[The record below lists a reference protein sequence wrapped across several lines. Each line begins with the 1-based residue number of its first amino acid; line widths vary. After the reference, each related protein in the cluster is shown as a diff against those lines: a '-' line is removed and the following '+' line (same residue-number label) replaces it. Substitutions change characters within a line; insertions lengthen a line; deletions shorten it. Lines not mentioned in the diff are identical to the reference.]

1 MENELEI
8 AVVNTADE
16 AREYVKKGYTPVEC
30 SFGSESVVDELE
42 LDHHG
47 SMSDKESVAIRA
59 YRDLFGVRANNKKIV
74 VNHIDA
80 DNMFAIA
87 SVCGLLPHPNSAY
100 AASLPP
106 FQQKPWQQDLMPL
119 AETIA
124 TMDTDPIGR
133 EVLKMPYGQHLVMWN
148 SIYGSLSKTRL
159 QALSAVQGWITIT
172 TSRNVGV
179 YLDAAKNSEQAR
191 IDMAKKDLE
200 ERGKKEGD
208 VFVIRNSRMFG
219 FDVWYGRDPEKG
231 KPTEAAG
238 WKHPI
243 VLSLTEEQQN
253 ITIGVPSPGNSVKV
267 AEELLG
273 KGGLKN
279 VFDRLNKLYE
289 CPEGAGFGGREC
301 IGGSPRGRV
310 MKEEDVRKIAVVIN
324 QVCKEERERK
334 ELLLIQESSLQ
345 RK

>member
-8 AVVNTADE
+8 VVVKTADE
-16 AREYVKKGYTPVEC
+16 AKEFVKKGFTPVEC
-30 SFGSESVVDELE
+30 SFGNESVVDNLE

-59 YRDLFGVRANNKKIV
+59 YRDLFGKRAGNKKFV

-87 SVCGLLPHPNSAY
+87 SISGMLPHPESEY

-106 FQQKPWQQDLMPL
+106 FLQATWKKDLTPL

-133 EVLKMPYGQHLVMWN
+133 DVLSMSYGQHLVMWDAL
-148 SIYGSLSKTRL
+148 YGN
-159 QALSAVQGWITIT
+159 QARTPLEALAGVEAWVNIT
-172 TSRNVGV
+172 TNRNAGIF
-179 YLDAAKNSEQAR
+179 LEAARASEQAR
-191 IDMAKKDLE
+191 IDMARADLN
-200 ERGKKEGD
+200 ERGQNAGD

-219 FDVWYGRDPEKG
+219 FDVWYGRNPEEG
-231 KPTEAAG
+231 KPTEVAG
-238 WKHPI
+238 WEHPL

-253 ITIGVPSPGNSVKV
+253 ITIAAPNQTV

-279 VFDRLNKLYE
+279 VFDRLNELYE
-289 CPEGAGFGGREC
+289 CPEGKGFGGRET
-301 IGGSPRGRV
+301 IGGSPRGQV
-310 MKEEDVRKIAVVIN
+310 MTEEDVRKIAVVVN
-324 QVCKEERERK
+324 QVCKEQREEREQLKMQMMSNSFKR
-334 ELLLIQESSLQ
+334 
-345 RK
+345 